1 MEVGKRSKR
10 KSLEGIEMK
19 RHPLFTFLYPFM
31 VFLSVLGL
39 SYAGDTLSPGQ
50 SISDGETLVSSGQS
64 FELGFF
70 SPGNSNQRFLGIWY
84 YKITP
89 GTVVWVAN
97 RNSPLADSNGTL
109 TISNDRALVLLSQ
122 SKSVI
127 WSSYSSGT
135 PRNQVAQLLDSGN
148 LVLRG
153 NSSLSS
159 DEYSWQSFNYPSDTQ
174 LAGMNIGWNLAT
186 GLESYLTSWRSADDP
201 SPGDY
206 MFRLRSQALPQWEIV
221 STDSGIKYR
230 TGPWNGVQFSGASMV
245 PSSVSRPSLIYNASE
260 IYFMYEPLSNG
271 VITRVTLN
279 QSGLLQRLV
288 YMNGSATW
296 DIMYSTP
303 NDLCDNYA
311 QCGSN
316 GFCRINEAPICECL
330 QGYTPK
336 SPEEWDLLN
345 WSSGCVRTLPL
356 NCSKGEGFLK
366 LSGVK
371 LPDLID
377 FWLDKNMSLDE
388 CKARCLKNCSCAAY
402 ANSDV
407 RRRGSGCLMW
417 FGDLIDLREYIP
429 VVHYEQ
435 NIFIR
440 LPASE
445 LDAIQSSNKKKRLI
459 IIGIPAILGLFILA
473 VAIWFTHRRRR
484 LKERGWRSGKD
495 EFDLPLYDFATIAAA
510 TDNFSLRNMIGE
522 GGFGPVYKGNLSV
535 DQEIAVKR
543 LSKNSGQG
551 LEQFMNEVVLIA
563 KLQHRNL
570 VGLVGCCTEQ
580 DERILLYEYM
590 SNGSLDHF
598 IFDQDK
604 SSSLDW
610 KRRFDIVMGIA
621 RGLLYLHQDSK
632 LQIIHRDL
640 KASNIL
646 LDANL
651 NPKISDFGLA
661 RISGGDEREAKTRR
675 VMGTYGYMSP
685 EYAFDGKFSVKS
697 DVYGFGVLLL
707 EIISG
712 KKNRGFCHPSHHH
725 NLLGHAWL
733 LWTHGRALE
742 LLNKSLCDSAVESQ
756 VERCIHVGLLCVQ
769 KFPADRPA
777 MSMVIFMLGSEGTI
791 LPQPKQPGFFM
802 ERSME
807 NASSASM
814 GEDHCTNNWVS
825 ITMPEAR

>member
-1 MEVGKRSKR
+1 M
-10 KSLEGIEMK
+10 KS
-19 RHPLFTFLYPFM
+19 HPLFTFLYPFM
-31 VFLSVLGL
+31 VFLSVL
-39 SYAGDTLSPGQ
+39 SSPNAGDSLSSGQ
-50 SISDGETLVSSGQS
+50 SISDGETIVSSGQS

-70 SPGNSNQRFLGIWY
+70 SPGNSRNRFLGIWY
-84 YKITP
+84 KITP
-89 GTVVWVAN
+89 ETVVWVAN
-97 RNSPLADSNGTL
+97 RNNPLADSNGTL
-109 TISNDRALVLLSQ
+109 TISNDGALVLLNQ

-127 WSSYSSGT
+127 WSSNSSGT
-135 PRNQVAQLLDSGN
+135 LRNPVAQLLDSGN
-148 LVLRG
+148 LVLRE

-159 DEYSWQSFNYPSDTQ
+159 DEYSWQSFDYPSDTL
-174 LAGMNIGWNLAT
+174 LAGMNMGWNLAT
-186 GLESYLTSWRSADDP
+186 GLERYLSSWKSADDP

-206 MFRLRSQALPQWEIV
+206 MFRLNRQGLPQWEILL
-221 STDSGIKYR
+221 TDSVI
-230 TGPWNGVQFSGASMV
+230 NGTAVE
-245 PSSVSRPSLIYNASE
+245 PSSVSKPTLINNASE
-260 IYFMYEPLSNG
+260 IYFTYEPLSNG

-288 YMNGSATW
+288 YMNRSATW

-311 QCGSN
+311 KCGSN
-316 GFCRINEAPICECL
+316 GFCRINEAPICKCL
-330 QGYTPK
+330 RGYTPK
-336 SPEEWDLLN
+336 SLEEWDVLN
-345 WSSGCVRTLPL
+345 WSSGCVRMLPL

-371 LPDLID
+371 LPNLID
-377 FWLDKNMSLDE
+377 FWLDKNVSLDE
-388 CKARCLKNCSCAAY
+388 CKAKCLRNCSCVAY

-407 RRRGSGCLMW
+407 RGGGIGCLMW
-417 FGDLIDLREYIP
+417 FGDLIDIREFHGVDYD
-429 VVHYEQ
+429 Q

-445 LDAIQSSNKKKRLI
+445 LDAIQGPNKKKRLI
-459 IIGIPAILGLFILA
+459 IIGIPPILVLFILA
-473 VAIWFTHRRRR
+473 VAIWIIYRRRI

-495 EFDLPLYDFATIAAA
+495 DFDLPLYDFATIAAA
-510 TDNFSLRNMIGE
+510 TDNFSSRNMIGQ

-543 LSKNSGQG
+543 LSNNSGQG
-551 LEQFMNEVVLIA
+551 LEEFMNEVILIA

-570 VGLVGCCTEQ
+570 VGLVGCCTERE
-580 DERILLYEYM
+580 ERILIYEYM
-590 SNGSLDHF
+590 PNGSLDHF

-604 SSSLDW
+604 SFSLTW
-610 KRRFDIVMGIA
+610 KIRFDIVMGIA

-661 RISGGDEREAKTRR
+661 RIFTGDEKEAKTSR
-675 VMGTYGYMSP
+675 VVGTCGYMSP
-685 EYAFDGKFSVKS
+685 EYIFNGNFSVKS
-697 DVYGFGVLLL
+697 DIFGFGVLLL
-707 EIISG
+707 EIISS
-712 KKNRGFCHPSHHH
+712 KKNRGFCHPNHHH

-733 LWTHGRALE
+733 LWTQGRAFEILHE
-742 LLNKSLCDSAVESQ
+742 SLYDSAVKSQ

-777 MSMVIFMLGSEGTI
+777 MSTVASMLGSEITV
-791 LPQPKQPGFFM
+791 LPQPKQPGFFTDT
-802 ERSME
+802 SLE
-807 NASSASM
+807 NYNSTST
-814 GEDHCTNNWVS
+814 GEDYHTNSAVS
-825 ITMPEAR
+825 ITMPVAR